1 MKKVYQDIRVQF
13 TVDDDVDVDEV
24 LFEMKV
30 DLIDTTG
37 HTEDSIDWEYT
48 HQFLEEENDSFAT

>member
-1 MKKVYQDIRVQF
+1 MKTVYQDIRVQF

-30 DLIDTTG
+30 DLTDTTG

-48 HQFLEEENDSFAT
+48 HQFLEEV

>member
-1 MKKVYQDIRVQF
+1 MKKVYQDIQVQF
-13 TVDDDVDVDEV
+13 TVEDDVDVDEV

-30 DLIDTTG
+30 ELTDTTG

-48 HQFLEEENDSFAT
+48 HQILCDYT